1 MLHARPVLALL
12 LSSSI
17 AMAQDGSLAPPA
29 GMPQGGPPPVDAPM
43 DVPPM
48 FADVKPLSA
57 GWTPEDTSAE
67 AAARGKASLAALV
80 KAYTDPAAV
89 EDQVKLTIKIPGA
102 DQTQD
107 LAIAFGPEKAAR
119 LVAPGVVITRL
130 GDELYVEVDEVSG
143 KFVKLKKEGTLMQ
156 AMEEAFGGSM
166 MPLPQIQLRGGT
178 ADAAAAAL
186 GSMFVQEAAV
196 VGSRAAAE
204 GRGAVILLRGG
215 GQGEVEVQLDAASG
229 RLASLNYSAVPPGA
243 PEGLRIPVTMAVTS
257 RSYPDNLPT
266 PITFDA
272 KGRKGVD
279 SIDKLEE
286 TLETGGAA
294 PDFTLQDTAGNQVS
308 LASLKGSVVV
318 LDFWATWCGPC
329 MKGLPKIDEF
339 AKWAAE
345 SGKPIKVFAVNTMEN
360 ATDPAERLDKIG
372 AFWKSKGFA
381 FPTLIDADD
390 AVSRAYGVQGI
401 PFTVVIDPQGNV
413 ADVHMGLVPSLV
425 DDLKRASEASLA
437 TAPKG

>member
-1 MLHARPVLALL
+1 MMHARPVLALL

-29 GMPQGGPPPVDAPM
+29 GMPQGGPPPADAPM
-43 DVPPM
+43 DLPPM
-48 FADVKPLSA
+48 FADIKPLSA
-57 GWTPEDTSAE
+57 NWKPEDTSPE
-67 AAARGKASLAALV
+67 AAARGKETLAALV

-107 LAIAFGPEKAAR
+107 LAIAFGPDKAAR

-130 GDELYVEVDEVSG
+130 GDELFVEVEEVPG
-143 KFVKLKKEGTLMQ
+143 KFVQMKKEGTLVQ

-166 MPLPQIQLRGGT
+166 MPLPQMQLRGGAT
-178 ADAAAAAL
+178 DAAAEAL
-186 GSMFVQEAAV
+186 GSMFVQQAAV
-196 VGSRAAAE
+196 VGSRAASE
-204 GRGAVILLRGG
+204 GRGAVILLRGPG
-215 GQGEVEVQLDAASG
+215 DGEAEVQLDAASG
-229 RLASLNYSAVPPGA
+229 RLASLSYSAVPPGA

-257 RSYPDNLPT
+257 TSYPENLPT
-266 PITFDA
+266 PIAFDA

-279 SIDKLEE
+279 SIDKLEQS
-286 TLETGGAA
+286 LETGGAA

-360 ATDPAERLDKIG
+360 SKDLSERMDKIG
-372 AFWKSKGFA
+372 AFWKSKGFG

-413 ADVHMGLVPSLV
+413 ADMHMGLVPTLV
-425 DDLKRASEASLA
+425 DELKKASEASLA